1 MERGSY
7 FQEYMRSKA
16 LANPSA
22 GKQAVAETKKL
33 LTDRGAYISFLEVQ
47 LERVSAACLHTQG
60 LETQLHTMHIALE
73 AAEAKI
79 GTVTKLL
86 KLHQQHSG
94 EMVQSASQDI
104 STLQDTIEG
113 LRETATIHGTQLRR
127 LDARQ
132 NELDEVLQSIDAR
145 GRSDCDSLRMHLDT
159 SRETMELQ
167 VHRYHTLMDA
177 QHNRWSSLQA
187 SQQELARELSLL
199 ETRLVEHTDKH
210 VAMVRDE
217 ATDQGAAMEARFVEV
232 DEKLKRNRQSI
243 EQYCAV
249 ELARHA
255 CAVETRFES
264 VEQKEVVLTEQLARH
279 QNRVQQLLQRHQ
291 EDARLLNTTLLSLQN
306 DIERVEARHDA
317 MPGKAAANAATT
329 PSDARLLTL
338 EKDYAICREGLAYL
352 RSVMEH
358 FESTQL
364 QLVEGWNSKMAL
376 LTSQVEGHARSDTV
390 QISASEVGERLAALE
405 ATWDPVVLQSFVKGI
420 GRVQKVERKMQ
431 RLVENVQTLYTLVE
445 MTLPKRATYASEIE
459 DKPEQ
464 RESPN
469 EVHESSLPKKK
480 PSPSKKSALPEPTA
494 LSSPTRTVEKPRKA
508 RVASVVR
515 H

>member
-33 LTDRGAYISFLEVQ
+33 FTDRGAYISFLEVQ

-60 LETQLHTMHIALE
+60 LETQLHTMRIALE

-104 STLQDTIEG
+104 STLQDAIEG
-113 LRETATIHGTQLRR
+113 LREAATIHSTQLRR

-132 NELDEVLQSIDAR
+132 NELDEVLQSVDAR

-217 ATDQGAAMEARFVEV
+217 ATDQGAAMEARFVEI
-232 DEKLKRNRQSI
+232 DEKLKRSRQSI

-264 VEQKEVVLTEQLARH
+264 VEQKEMVLNEQLGRH

-317 MPGKAAANAATT
+317 MPGKAPAATT
-329 PSDARLLTL
+329 SNDARLLTL

-352 RSVMEH
+352 RTVMEH
-358 FESTQL
+358 FEATQL
-364 QLVEGWNSKMAL
+364 QLVDGWNSKMAS
-376 LTSQVEGHARSDTV
+376 LTSQVECHARSDSV
-390 QISASEVGERLAALE
+390 PINASEVGERLAALE
-405 ATWDPVVLQSFVKGI
+405 AIWDPAVLQSFVKGI

-445 MTLPKRATYASEIE
+445 MTLPKRATFASGIQ
-459 DKPEQ
+459 DKHAQ
-464 RESPN
+464 RESSN
-469 EVHESSLPKKK
+469 EVQESSPPKKK
-480 PSPSKKSALPEPTA
+480 PSSSKKSALLEPVS
-494 LSSPTRTVEKPRKA
+494 LSSPTRIAEKPRKA
-508 RVASVVR
+508 RVASVLR